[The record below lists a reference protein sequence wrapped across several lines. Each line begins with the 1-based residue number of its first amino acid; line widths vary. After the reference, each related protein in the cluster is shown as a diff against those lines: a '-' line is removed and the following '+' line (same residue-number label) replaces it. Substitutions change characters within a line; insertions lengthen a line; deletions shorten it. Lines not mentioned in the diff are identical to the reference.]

1 MGLRLHNTLTRRREE
16 FVPRDPGRAAMYFCG
31 PTPYSH
37 THVGHL
43 RPALTGD
50 ILARYLKYRGYAV
63 FYVSN
68 FTDVDDKIIQ
78 RAEEEGVP
86 PLDLSARYARE
97 YLEVLDRMGMDQ
109 VNLWVKVTDHM
120 PEIVEMV
127 DGLLRNGLAYR
138 LNGDVYYHVPSFPG
152 YGKLSGRRLEE
163 LLAGAR
169 VAVDERK
176 RHPMD
181 FALWKAAKPGEPSWP
196 SPWGHGRPGWHIE
209 CSAMSIHYLGDGFD
223 IHGGGEDLIFPH
235 HENEIAQAEGFTGR
249 APFVRFWVH
258 NGLIHVNRE
267 KMSKS
272 LGNFVTAGEIL
283 RRFSPQAVRLF
294 MLSTHYRHPL
304 DFSWEAL
311 EEAER
316 AWERVAETVRRA
328 REILGDA
335 GMPEW
340 ETDRGGGPEPAGVA
354 AGAADGPVAEVRDR
368 FVEAMDDDL
377 NTARALGVVF
387 DLVRAVNAAL
397 DRAAEGGAGE
407 AASLAGLLE
416 ELVAVLGFHV
426 SRERPEASPADGLV
440 GGLVE
445 LVLELRQEAR
455 LARQWERADYL
466 RARLAGLGIEV
477 EDTPQGS
484 RWRR

>member
-1 MGLRLHNTLTRRREE
+1 MGLRLHNTLRGQKEE
-16 FVPRDPGRAAMYFCG
+16 FVPRDPGRVAMYFCG

-50 ILARYLKYRGYAV
+50 VLARYLKYRGFSV

-78 RAEEEGVP
+78 RAAEEGVP

-97 YLEVLDRMGMDQ
+97 YMGVLERMGMDQ
-109 VNLWVKVTDHM
+109 VNLWVKVTDHI
-120 PEIVEMV
+120 PEIVAMV
-127 DGLLRNGLAYR
+127 DGLLRRGLAYV
-138 LNGDVYYHVPSFPG
+138 LDGDVYYHVPSFPA
-152 YGKLSGRRLEE
+152 YGQLSGRRLEE
-163 LLAGAR
+163 MLAGAR

-196 SPWGHGRPGWHIE
+196 SPWGPGRPGWHIE

-235 HENEIAQAEGFTGR
+235 HENEIAQAEGYTGR
-249 APFVRFWVH
+249 APFVRYWVH

-272 LGNFVTAGEIL
+272 LGNFVTASLLLE
-283 RRFSPQAVRLF
+283 RFTPQAVRLF

-316 AWERVAETVRRA
+316 GFARVAEAVRRA
-328 REILGDA
+328 RAALGDGGRRA
-335 GMPEW
+335 GEPGEAGAW
-340 ETDRGGGPEPAGVA
+340 VPATGGA
-354 AGAADGPVAEVRDR
+354 AGAVAAFRDR
-368 FVEAMDDDL
+368 FVTAMDDDL

-387 DLVRAVNAAL
+387 DVVRELNASL
-397 DRAAEGGAGE
+397 DGAARGGAGE
-407 AASLAGLLE
+407 AASLAALLE
-416 ELVAVLGFHV
+416 ELLAVLGLPV
-426 SRERPEASPADGLV
+426 PAGEEGRGGDGLV
-440 GGLVE
+440 EALVE

-477 EDTPQGS
+477 EDTPQGP